1 MSGLS
6 AKKVT
11 DIHGRVGREHY
22 RRVFAAEDPVAVA
35 RYFDLLVTTTVKDMI
50 VGTPNRPGVLGP
62 VLGYIGTVEAQGRG
76 SLHAHASIWASGVSS
91 QTEIATVLD
100 KATNEYNAFLCP
112 KRHHHWV
119 NPYNGWIISALRL
132 SMNIW
137 PLMVTSRNPANIIY
151 SVTNYIAKTPPP
163 TYNTYAL
170 LEHLHAIME
179 RAEEEL
185 ADDSTGPSG
194 LALHNKET
202 VNFTNRPTADKV
214 SIIDHYIHRDD
225 DLLMVETQDGNGNV
239 VKSKRDLSLYELVQQ
254 FRFEAIPKDEQGRDR
269 PRDGVRPG
277 AVSPTKRGRH
287 KEDRYYF
294 RDTHPQ
300 TKTLRIAKRPKRDV
314 PVPLFNKK
322 LSQPADIGAAESRA
336 LIALIL
342 FELFHDT
349 A

>member
-1 MSGLS
+1 MAAAKHARCLGLQP
-6 AKKVT
+6 
-11 DIHGRVGREHY
+11 DEI
-22 RRVFAAEDPVAVA
+22 
-35 RYFDLLVTTTVKDMI
+35 FDLDCIDLVRKPSATGPLLWRQLVIESSGQNDSDQRLLKLFADARIIVTRNINTPRGIVNGVFGTDANNDIDAIIVRPDKDLGRM
-50 VGTPNRPGVLGP
+50 PKLPG
-62 VLGYIGTVEAQGRG
+62 I
-76 SLHAHASIWASGVSS
+76 
-91 QTEIATVLD
+91 
-100 KATNEYNAFLCP
+100 
-112 KRHHHWV
+112 
-119 NPYNGWIISALRL
+119 
-132 SMNIW
+132 
-137 PLMVTSRNPANIIY
+137 
-151 SVTNYIAKTPPP
+151 P
-163 TYNTYAL
+163 T
-170 LEHLHAIME
+170 
-179 RAEEEL
+179 EEEL